1 VWTNVEM
8 DRQTDGRR
16 KDIMKLI
23 VKVFVKLVGDIRKFA
38 KAPKRE
44 TSNSFGVIVWTVTV

>member
-1 VWTNVEM
+1 M